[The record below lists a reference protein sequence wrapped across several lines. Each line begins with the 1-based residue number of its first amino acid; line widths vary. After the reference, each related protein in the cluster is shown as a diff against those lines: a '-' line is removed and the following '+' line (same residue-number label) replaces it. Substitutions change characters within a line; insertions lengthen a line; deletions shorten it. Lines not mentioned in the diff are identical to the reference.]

1 MLDAAKTLDRE
12 FLNVRAN
19 LLVIAAALDRVD
31 AAGRPPADSRLD
43 LVRRAV
49 GVLAESKPDR
59 AERVQM
65 VFSDPY
71 DPDWSRP
78 APPSGR

>member
-1 MLDAAKTLDRE
+1 VLDAAKTLDRE

-19 LLVIAAALDRVD
+19 LLVIAAALDRID
-31 AAGRPPADSRLD
+31 AAGRPPADPRLE

-49 GVLAESKPDR
+49 GVLAEPKADR

-71 DPDWSRP
+71 EPGWSRP
-78 APPSGR
+78 AMPTGR